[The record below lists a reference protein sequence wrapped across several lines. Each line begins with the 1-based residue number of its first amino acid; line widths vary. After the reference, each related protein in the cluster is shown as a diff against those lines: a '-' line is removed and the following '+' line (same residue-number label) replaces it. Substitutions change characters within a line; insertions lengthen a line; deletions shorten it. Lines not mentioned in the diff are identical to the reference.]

1 MSGRHARKNDLVF
14 VLRYA
19 SADAVPAD
27 SAHCQAVCRVG
38 EERVLAYDFITLHL
52 LKADRDFAT
61 RLRGDS
67 GGAAI
72 RGRSSVTTPHA
83 RLH

>member
-1 MSGRHARKNDLVF
+1 
-14 VLRYA
+14 
-19 SADAVPAD
+19 
-27 SAHCQAVCRVG
+27 VG

-67 GGAAI
+67 GGTAV